1 MKENTSTTMS
11 IQSLKRVG
19 TDSFAEL
26 LLTNNVFVDKSMFI
40 KEFLEESGDKVVL
53 ITRPRRWGKSLNMDM
68 LRCFLSIE
76 VDAQGVPLPQE
87 ESLNRKLFVGGEVVI
102 GPRTGKVK
110 QLVPLKIAQQCPD
123 IVTEYQGQY
132 PVISLGLKNVTG
144 SSYQKIEDKLK
155 KYIGKLYDQH
165 VYLQDQAWLTNNQR
179 NQLARYLNGQILA
192 TDLEE
197 SLQFLSELLC
207 THFGKPV
214 YILIDEYDAPINHAY
229 REFGATTKEGEKTK
243 KGERSEEFEKVLQL
257 FRSLLGAALKS
268 NPYLAQ
274 GFLTG
279 ILRIAKASLLS
290 ELNNLREYT
299 LLDQR
304 FITSYGFREQEVE
317 ELLDKVPTVTDRAGI
332 RHWYN
337 GYHFRG
343 ETLYNPFSIMCCLS
357 NKGELAPY
365 WLESGGT
372 GLIDVAFV
380 SDEIQKDLQTLTA
393 GKSIVSRIR
402 RQVSFEALQSP
413 VGLFSLLLFTGYLNP
428 LAISE
433 AEDLYELSI
442 PNYEVKKIYEQRLLE
457 WVAKKLEIN
466 TEDYDSL
473 ARFLAMGELATF
485 QKSLEEFLTRSASF
499 LQTGDQRGEVFYNGF
514 MICLLCCL
522 SCYYLIESEPESGKG
537 RPDVV
542 LIPKT
547 AAHKDQAMVI
557 EYKVGQDVSEL
568 PSLAEAGLRQIER
581 KGYATRAKAHE
592 HVKKVLQICL
602 AFSGKE
608 VVMKHQEVTC

>member
-1 MKENTSTTMS
+1 M
-11 IQSLKRVG
+11 
-19 TDSFAEL
+19 
-26 LLTNNVFVDKSMFI
+26 
-40 KEFLEESGDKVVL
+40 
-53 ITRPRRWGKSLNMDM
+53 
-68 LRCFLSIE
+68 
-76 VDAQGVPLPQE
+76 
-87 ESLNRKLFVGGEVVI
+87 NRKLFVGGEVVI

-110 QLVPLKIAQQCPD
+110 QLAPLKIAQQCPD

-268 NPYLAQ
+268 NPYLEQ

-372 GLIDVAFV
+372 SLIDVAFV
-380 SDEIQKDLQTLTA
+380 SDEIQKDLQYPYRWQEHRLTH
-393 GKSIVSRIR
+393 
-402 RQVSFEALQSP
+402 QEA
-413 VGLFSLLLFTGYLNP
+413 
-428 LAISE
+428 
-433 AEDLYELSI
+433 
-442 PNYEVKKIYEQRLLE
+442 
-457 WVAKKLEIN
+457 
-466 TEDYDSL
+466 
-473 ARFLAMGELATF
+473 GEL
-485 QKSLEEFLTRSASF
+485 
-499 LQTGDQRGEVFYNGF
+499 
-514 MICLLCCL
+514 
-522 SCYYLIESEPESGKG
+522 
-537 RPDVV
+537 
-542 LIPKT
+542 
-547 AAHKDQAMVI
+547 
-557 EYKVGQDVSEL
+557 
-568 PSLAEAGLRQIER
+568 
-581 KGYATRAKAHE
+581 
-592 HVKKVLQICL
+592 
-602 AFSGKE
+602 
-608 VVMKHQEVTC
+608 

>member
-1 MKENTSTTMS
+1 MNTEPE
-11 IQSLKRVG
+11 IPVG
-19 TDSFAEL
+19 TDNFAKL
-26 LLTNNVFVDKSMFI
+26 LSQGNVFVDKSMFI
-40 KEFLEESGDKVVL
+40 KEFLEASSGEVVL

-68 LRCFLSIE
+68 LKRFLSIE
-76 VDAQGVPLPQE
+76 VDEQGAPIPQE
-87 ESLNRKLFVGGEVVI
+87 ESMNRKLFVGGEVVI

-110 QLVPLKIAQQCPD
+110 QLAPLKIAQQCPD

-132 PVISLGLKNVTG
+132 PVISLGLKDVTG
-144 SSYQKIEDKLK
+144 SSYQEIENGVKTQ
-155 KYIGKLYDQH
+155 ITRLYDQYI
-165 VYLQDQAWLTNNQR
+165 YLQDQAWLTSNQR
-179 NQLARYLNGQILA
+179 NQLAKYLDGSIL
-192 TDLEE
+192 TEDLKV
-197 SLQFLSELLC
+197 SLSFLSELLYK
-207 THFGKPV
+207 HFGKPV

-229 REFGATTKEGEKTK
+229 REFGETTKEGKKIK
-243 KGERSEEFEKVLQL
+243 KGKKNKEFEKVLQL

-317 ELLDKVPTVTDRAGI
+317 ELLDKTQIVTNREEI
-332 RHWYN
+332 RRWYN

-357 NKGELAPY
+357 NKGECAPY
-365 WLESGGT
+365 WLDSGGT
-372 GLIDVAFV
+372 SLIDVAFV
-380 SDEIQKDLQTLTA
+380 SDQIQKDLQTLTA

-402 RQVSFEALQSP
+402 RQVSFEALESP
-413 VGLFSLLLFTGYLNP
+413 VGLFSLLLFSGYLNP
-428 LAISE
+428 VAISE
-433 AEDLYELSI
+433 ADDLYELSV
-442 PNYEVKKIYEQRLLE
+442 PNYEVNKIYEQRLLE
-457 WVAKKLEIN
+457 WVTAKLDISLHA
-466 TEDYDSL
+466 YDSL
-473 ARFLAMGELATF
+473 ARFLAMGELETF

-522 SCYYLIESEPESGKG
+522 SCYYLIESEPESGLG

-542 LIPKT
+542 LIPK
-547 AAHKDQAMVI
+547 AAHNKDQAMVI
-557 EYKVGQDVSEL
+557 EYKVSQDASDL
-568 PSLAEAGLRQIER
+568 TSLAEAGLRQITQ
-581 KGYATRAKAHE
+581 KGYATRAKAHD

-602 AFSGKE
+602 AFSGKD

>member
-1 MKENTSTTMS
+1 MPIENSE
-11 IQSLKRVG
+11 QQPKR
-19 TDSFAEL
+19 E
-26 LLTNNVFVDKSMFI
+26 
-40 KEFLEESGDKVVL
+40 
-53 ITRPRRWGKSLNMDM
+53 
-68 LRCFLSIE
+68 
-76 VDAQGVPLPQE
+76 
-87 ESLNRKLFVGGEVVI
+87 
-102 GPRTGKVK
+102 
-110 QLVPLKIAQQCPD
+110 
-123 IVTEYQGQY
+123 
-132 PVISLGLKNVTG
+132 
-144 SSYQKIEDKLK
+144 
-155 KYIGKLYDQH
+155 
-165 VYLQDQAWLTNNQR
+165 
-179 NQLARYLNGQILA
+179 
-192 TDLEE
+192 
-197 SLQFLSELLC
+197 
-207 THFGKPV
+207 
-214 YILIDEYDAPINHAY
+214 
-229 REFGATTKEGEKTK
+229 EKTK

-268 NPYLAQ
+268 NPYLEQ

-457 WVAKKLEIN
+457 WVTKKLEIN

-473 ARFLAMGELATF
+473 ARFLAMGELETF

-602 AFSGKE
+602 AFSGKD

>member
-1 MKENTSTTMS
+1 MS

-110 QLVPLKIAQQCPD
+110 QLAPLKIAQQCPD

-268 NPYLAQ
+268 NPYLEQ

-402 RQVSFEALQSP
+402 RQVSFEALESP

-473 ARFLAMGELATF
+473 ARFLAMGELETF

-557 EYKVGQDVSEL
+557 EYKVSQDVSEL

-602 AFSGKE
+602 AFSGKD

>member
-1 MKENTSTTMS
+1 MS
-11 IQSLKRVG
+11 IEPEIPVG
-19 TDSFAEL
+19 TDSFDDL
-26 LLTNNVFVDKSMFI
+26 LLSGNIFVDKSMFI
-40 KEFLEESGDKVVL
+40 KEFLAASSGKVVL

-68 LRCFLSIE
+68 LKRFLSIE
-76 VDAQGVPLPQE
+76 VDEQGAPIPQE
-87 ESLNRKLFVGGEVVI
+87 ESLNRKLFVGGEVKLDL
-102 GPRTGKVK
+102 GENKLLK
-110 QLVPLKIAQQCPD
+110 PLKISQDPASMK
-123 IVTEYQGQY
+123 YQGNF
-132 PVISLGLKNVTG
+132 PVISLGLKEVTG
-144 SSYQKIEDKLK
+144 SSYQEIEDKLK

-192 TDLEE
+192 TDLGD
-197 SLQFLSELLC
+197 SLQFLSELLYK
-207 THFGKPV
+207 HFGKPI

-229 REFGATTKEGEKTK
+229 REFGETTKEGKKIK
-243 KGERSEEFEKVLQL
+243 KGKKNKEFEKVLQL

-290 ELNNLREYT
+290 ELNNLSEYT
-299 LLDQR
+299 LLDKR

-343 ETLYNPFSIMCCLS
+343 ETLYNPFSIMSCLS
-357 NKGELAPY
+357 KEGELAPY

-372 GLIDVAFV
+372 SLIDVAFV

-428 LAISE
+428 VAIPE
-433 AEDLYELSI
+433 AEDLYELSV
-442 PNYEVKKIYEQRLLE
+442 PNYEVSKIYEQRLLE

-466 TEDYDSL
+466 TDAYDSL
-473 ARFLAMGELATF
+473 ARFLAMGELETF

-499 LQTGDQRGEVFYNGF
+499 LQTGDQRGEIFYNGF
-514 MICLLCCL
+514 MMCLLCCL
-522 SCYYLIESEPESGKG
+522 SCYYQIESEQESGMG
-537 RPDVV
+537 RADVV

-547 AAHKDQAMVI
+547 SHKDQAMVI
-557 EYKVGQDVSEL
+557 EYKVSKDASDL
-568 PSLAEAGLRQIER
+568 PSQAEAGLRQIEA
-581 KGYATRAKAHE
+581 KGYATRAKAHA

-602 AFSGKE
+602 AFSGKD
-608 VVMKHQEVTC
+608 VVMKHKEVTC

>member
-1 MKENTSTTMS
+1 MST
-11 IQSLKRVG
+11 QSPKRVG
-19 TDSFAEL
+19 TDSFSEL
-26 LLTNNVFVDKSMFI
+26 LLTNNIFVDKSMFI

-68 LRCFLSIE
+68 LRRFLSIE
-76 VDAQGVPLPQE
+76 VDEQGAPLPQE
-87 ESLNRKLFVGGEVVI
+87 ESLNRKLFIGGEVVI
-102 GPRTGKVK
+102 GPRTDKVK
-110 QLVPLKIAQQCPD
+110 QLAPLKIAQQCPD
-123 IVTEYQGQY
+123 LVTEYQGQY
-132 PVISLGLKNVTG
+132 PVISLGLKDVTG
-144 SSYQKIEDKLK
+144 SSYQKIENGVK
-155 KYIGKLYDQH
+155 K
-165 VYLQDQAWLTNNQR
+165 
-179 NQLARYLNGQILA
+179 QILELYTEYSYLKQYSQA
-192 TDLEE
+192 KANLLEDSQKKQLQRYFKGTISQEDLED
-197 SLQFLSELLC
+197 SLRFLSKLLYK
-207 THFGKPV
+207 HFGKPV

-229 REFGATTKEGEKTK
+229 REFGQTTKEGKKIK
-243 KGERSEEFEKVLQL
+243 KGKKNKEFEKVLQL

-290 ELNNLREYT
+290 DLNNLREYT
-299 LLDQR
+299 LLDKR
-304 FITSYGFREQEVE
+304 FITSYGFLEQEVE
-317 ELLDKVPTVTDRAGI
+317 ELLDKTQIATNREEI
-332 RHWYN
+332 RRWYN

-343 ETLYNPFSIMCCLS
+343 ETLYNPFSIMCCIS
-357 NKGELAPY
+357 TEGECAPY

-372 GLIDVAFV
+372 SLIDVAFV

-402 RQVSFEALQSP
+402 RQVSFEALESP
-413 VGLFSLLLFTGYLNP
+413 VGLFSLLLFSGYLNP
-428 LAISE
+428 VAISE
-433 AEDLYELSI
+433 ADDLYELSV
-442 PNYEVKKIYEQRLLE
+442 PNYEVSKIYEQRLLE

-473 ARFLAMGELATF
+473 ARFLAMGELETF

-522 SCYYLIESEPESGKG
+522 SCYYQIESEPESGMG
-537 RPDVV
+537 RADVV

-547 AAHKDQAMVI
+547 FHKDQAMVI
-557 EYKVGQDVSEL
+557 EYKVSKDVSDL
-568 PSLAEAGLRQIER
+568 PAQAEAGLLQIEA

-602 AFSGKE
+602 AFSGKD
-608 VVMKHQEVTC
+608 VVMKHKEVML

>member
-1 MKENTSTTMS
+1 MKANISTTMNTEPE
-11 IQSLKRVG
+11 ILVG
-19 TDSFAEL
+19 TDNFDDL
-26 LLTNNVFVDKSMFI
+26 LLSGNIFVDKSMFI
-40 KEFLEESGDKVVL
+40 KEFLAASSGKVVL

-110 QLVPLKIAQQCPD
+110 QLAPLKIAQQCPD

-229 REFGATTKEGEKTK
+229 REFGATTKEGEKIK
-243 KGERSEEFEKVLQL
+243 KGKKNKEFEKVLQL

-268 NPYLAQ
+268 NPYLAR
-274 GFLTG
+274 GLLTG

-290 ELNNLREYT
+290 ELNNLSEYT
-299 LLDQR
+299 LLDET
-304 FITSYGFREQEVE
+304 FVTSYGFLEQEVE
-317 ELLDKVPTVTDRAGI
+317 ELLDQAQMVTNREEI
-332 RHWYN
+332 RRWYN
-337 GYHFRG
+337 GYHFG
-343 ETLYNPFSIMCCLS
+343 GQTLYNPFSIMSCLAR
-357 NKGELAPY
+357 KGKLAPY
-365 WLESGGT
+365 WLDSGGT
-372 GLIDVAFV
+372 SLIDVAFV

-393 GKSIVSRIR
+393 GKSILSRIR
-402 RQVSFEALQSP
+402 RQVSFEALESP

-457 WVAKKLEIN
+457 WVTEKLGISLHA
-466 TEDYDSL
+466 YDSL
-473 ARFLAMGELATF
+473 ARFLAMGELETF
-485 QKSLEEFLTRSASF
+485 QKSLEEFLTFSASF
-499 LQTGDQRGEVFYNGF
+499 LQTGDQRGEIFYSGF
-514 MICLLCCL
+514 MFCLLNCL
-522 SCYYLIESEPESGKG
+522 SAYYQIESEQESGRG
-537 RPDVV
+537 RADVV

-547 AAHKDQAMVI
+547 AHRDQAIVI
-557 EYKVGQDVSEL
+557 EYKVSQDASDL
-568 PSLAEAGLRQIER
+568 TSLAEAGLRQITQ

-602 AFSGKE
+602 AFSGKD